1 MKYPGLPRSA
11 AAHDRTVAELAA
23 GVAPPAPAYT
33 VVRPAQPYD
42 LATPGTPRAVLDV
55 AKAAS
60 AGGVYACMCTFAL
73 AADAAGGVVASLAL
87 RFAGDLPGRPRRAWV
102 VYVRSA
108 DEDGAVTWKPN
119 GAALLD
125 ATDPGRPMRQLGV
138 TELKA
143 VLAGVPYVP
152 PVPRPAAPKLQC
164 QTCDKITSFSISTW
178 RPYARHRCETKQSE
192 GRS

>member
-11 AAHDRTVAELAA
+11 AAHDRAVAELSA
-23 GVAPPAPAYT
+23 GLVAPAPAYT
-33 VVRPAQPYD
+33 ILRPAQPYD

-55 AKAAS
+55 AKAAA
-60 AGGVYACMCTFAL
+60 AGGVYACTCTFAL
-73 AADAAGGVVASLAL
+73 AADAAGGMVASLAL
-87 RFAGDLPGRPRRAWV
+87 RFADDLPGRPRRAWV
-102 VYVRSA
+102 VYVRA
-108 DEDGAVTWKPN
+108 EDEGGAVAWRPN

-125 ATDPGRPMRQLGV
+125 GADAGRPMRQLGV

-152 PVPRPAAPKLQC
+152 LAPRPAAPKLQC
-164 QTCDKITSFSISTW
+164 QTCDKITSFSVSTW
-178 RPYARHRCETKQSE
+178 RPYARHRCETRQSE